1 MRKLFLLFATLT
13 ALSSC
18 DKEQTKVFQGDFS
31 SEPLRLLNHWDNLNG
46 TVERGYAGRSI
57 FWDRAGGV
65 DTLGIQEYGRRNQE
79 YGINGAVLNN
89 VNASPQ
95 ILTDAYLDTTAT
107 YADLLRPYGMK
118 VYLSVN
124 FASPLALGQTTTADP
139 LDSTVVNWWKEKVDD
154 IYRRIPDFGG
164 FLVKAN
170 SEGQPGPGNY
180 GRSHAEGANMLARAL
195 YPHKGVVIWRAFVYS
210 PTDLDRAKQAYIE
223 FENLDG
229 QFDKNVIIQ
238 IKNGPVDFQP
248 REPVSPLFFKL
259 RKTRMM
265 AELQITQEYLGH
277 SNHVAF
283 LAPMWTEF
291 IKELKL
297 GGAPEIRDFAGVSNI
312 GTEGCGNKLA
322 EANWYAF
329 GRIANNP
336 NVSADTIAKDW
347 VEKTFPQANDRAK
360 ISIRS
365 ILQMSREAVVNY
377 MMPLGLHHQFAWGH
391 HYGPEPWCAMP
402 GIRNDWM
409 PSYYHRADTIGL
421 GFDRTVITGTQATA
435 QYPDSMANSYESL
448 ETCDERYLVWF
459 HHAPWVYSRKWSCNN
474 VEENLWNHLGRHY
487 QKGVNQVRQMQIRWS
502 DVKGQIDDETWN
514 DINRRLDTQLKDAIW
529 WKDAC
534 LLYFQHLSKQDWP
547 PTAEKPKYKL
557 EDLRKI
563 HIRITNFECP
573 TPEMLDALR

>member
-1 MRKLFLLFATLT
+1 MKKYLLFLLCVSLFA
-13 ALSSC
+13 SC
-18 DKEQTKVFQGDFS
+18 KQEEVVFPREFS

-57 FWDRAGGV
+57 FWHRDGGI

-79 YGINGAVLNN
+79 YGINGTVLNN

-95 ILTDAYLDTTAT
+95 MLTDAYLDTTT
-107 YADLLRPYGMK
+107 MYADLLRPYGMK

-124 FASPLALGQTTTADP
+124 FATPLALGMTSTADP
-139 LDSTVVNWWKEKVDD
+139 LDTAVVNWWKNKVDE

-170 SEGQPGPGNY
+170 SEGQPGPCNY
-180 GRSHAEGANMLARAL
+180 GRTHADGANMLARAL

-223 FENLDG
+223 FADLDG
-229 QFDKNVIIQ
+229 KFDKNVIIQ

-259 RKTRMM
+259 RKTRVM

-277 SNHVAF
+277 SNHIAF

-291 IKELKL
+291 IKELRR
-297 GGAPEIRDFAGVSNI
+297 GGAPEIKDFAGVANV
-312 GTEGCGNKLA
+312 GTNGCGNKMA

-336 NVSADTIAKDW
+336 SVCSDSIAKDW
-347 VEKTFPQANDRAK
+347 VEMNFPESSDRTK
-360 ISIRS
+360 LSIRAM
-365 ILQMSREAVVNY
+365 LLMSREAVVNY

-391 HYGPEPWCAMP
+391 HYGPEPWCAIP
-402 GIRNDWM
+402 GIRYDWM
-409 PSYYHRADTIGL
+409 PSYYHRSDTIGL
-421 GFDRTVITGTQATA
+421 GFDRTEATGTAATK
-435 QYPDSMANSYESL
+435 QYPDSMAQSYENI
-448 ETCDERYLVWF
+448 ETCPEQYLVWF
-459 HHAPWVYSRKWSCNN
+459 HHAPWTYSRTWACNGSQ
-474 VEENLWNHLGRHY
+474 ENLWNHLGRHY
-487 QKGVNQVRQMQIRWS
+487 QAGVNQVRQMQIMWNNVKGDVPEDIWS
-502 DVKGQIDDETWN
+502 DIS
-514 DINRRLDTQLKDAIW
+514 RRLDTQLKDAVW

-534 LLYFQHLSKQDWP
+534 LLYFQHLSKQNWP
-547 PTAEKPKYKL
+547 PTAEKPKYSL

-563 HIRITNFECP
+563 HIRISNFECP
-573 TPEMLDALR
+573 SPELLDALR

>member
-1 MRKLFLLFATLT
+1 MKKLLLFFLTLT
-13 ALSSC
+13 LLSSC
-18 DKEQTKVFQGDFS
+18 GKETSVFTGDFS

-46 TVERGYAGRSI
+46 TVERGYAGRSL
-57 FWDRAGGV
+57 FWRRGGI
-65 DTLGIQEYGRRNQE
+65 DTLSIQEYGRRNQE

-95 ILTDAYLDTTAT
+95 MLTDVYLDTTAM

-124 FASPLALGQTTTADP
+124 FATPLALGQTTTADP
-139 LDSTVVNWWKEKVDD
+139 LDTAVVRWWKEKVDE

-164 FLVKAN
+164 FLVKAS

-180 GRSHAEGANMLARAL
+180 GRSHAEGANMIARAL
-195 YPHKGVVIWRAFVYS
+195 YPHKGVLIWRAFVYS

-223 FENLDG
+223 FADLDG

-248 REPVSPLFFKL
+248 REPVSPLFFALK
-259 RKTRMM
+259 KTRVM

-277 SNHVAF
+277 SNHIAF
-283 LAPMWTEF
+283 LAPMWIEF
-291 IKELKL
+291 LNELKL
-297 GGAPEIRDFAGVSNI
+297 GGAPAVKDFAGVANV
-312 GTEGCGNKLA
+312 GTNGCGNKMA

-329 GRIANNP
+329 GRIANDP
-336 NVSADTIAKDW
+336 EVRADSIAKDW
-347 VEKTFPQANDRAK
+347 VEQNFPDANDRAK
-360 ISIRS
+360 LNIRA
-365 ILQMSREAVVNY
+365 ILLMSREAVVNY
-377 MMPLGLHHQFAWGH
+377 MMPMGLHHQFAWGH
-391 HYGPEPWCAMP
+391 HYGPEPWCALP
-402 GIRNDWM
+402 GIRYDWM
-409 PSYYHRADTIGL
+409 PSYYHRSDTIGL
-421 GFDRTVITGTQATA
+421 GFDRTVATGTAATA
-435 QYPDSMANSYESL
+435 QYPDSMAQSYENL

-459 HHAPWVYSRKWSCNN
+459 HHAPWTYTRKWACTG
-474 VEENLWNHLGRHY
+474 VEENVWNHLGRHY
-487 QKGVNQVRQMQIRWS
+487 QSGVNQVRQMQLMWNS
-502 DVKGQIDDETWN
+502 CKGQMPDELWQ
-514 DINRRLDTQLKDAIW
+514 DISNRLNTQLKDAVW

-563 HIRITNFECP
+563 HLRISNFECP
-573 TPEMLDALR
+573 SAEMLDAVR

>member
-1 MRKLFLLFATLT
+1 MKRIFLFFLTLSL
-13 ALSSC
+13 LSSC
-18 DKEQTKVFQGDFS
+18 SKESAIFTGDFE
-31 SEPLRLLNHWDNLNG
+31 SEPLRILNHWDNLNG
-46 TVERGYAGRSI
+46 TVERGYAGRSL
-57 FWDRAGGV
+57 FWRRGGI
-65 DTLGIQEYGRRNQE
+65 DTLSIQEYGRRNQE

-89 VNASPQ
+89 VNATPQ
-95 ILTDAYLDTTAT
+95 MLTDVYLDTTAM

-124 FASPLALGQTTTADP
+124 FATPLALGHTTTADP
-139 LDSTVVNWWKEKVDD
+139 LDTAVVRWWKEKVDD

-170 SEGQPGPGNY
+170 SEGQPGPCNY
-180 GRSHAEGANMLARAL
+180 GRTHADGANMIARAL
-195 YPHKGVVIWRAFVYS
+195 YPHKGVLIWRAFVYS

-223 FENLDG
+223 FADLDG

-248 REPVSPLFFKL
+248 REPVSPLFFALK
-259 RKTRMM
+259 KTRVM

-277 SNHVAF
+277 SNHIAF

-291 IKELKL
+291 LHELKL
-297 GGAPEIRDFAGVSNI
+297 GGAPEVKDFAGVANV
-312 GTEGCGNKLA
+312 GTNGCGNKMA

-336 NVSADTIAKDW
+336 EVRADSIAKDW
-347 VEKTFPQANDRAK
+347 VEQNFPEANDRAK
-360 ISIRS
+360 LNIRA
-365 ILQMSREAVVNY
+365 ILLMSREAVVNY
-377 MMPLGLHHQFAWGH
+377 MMPMGLHHQFAWGH
-391 HYGPEPWCAMP
+391 HYGPEPWCAIP
-402 GIRNDWM
+402 GIRYDWM
-409 PSYYHRADTIGL
+409 PSYYHRSDTIGL
-421 GFDRTVITGTQATA
+421 GFDRTVATGTQATA
-435 QYPDSMANSYESL
+435 QYPDSMYKSYENL

-459 HHAPWVYSRKWSCNN
+459 HHAPWTYTRKWACNGT
-474 VEENLWNHLGRHY
+474 EENVWNHLGRHY
-487 QKGVNQVRQMQIRWS
+487 QAGVNQVRQMQLMWNS
-502 DVKGQIDDETWN
+502 CKGQMPDELWQ
-514 DINRRLDTQLKDAIW
+514 DISNRLNTQLKDAVW

-563 HIRITNFECP
+563 HLRISNFECP
-573 TPEMLDALR
+573 SAEMLDAVR